1 MSKTLNTLKDLMLSS
16 GEQFVG
22 VSNSNTTQFGV
33 PVKEISAYF
42 QFETDEVGAI
52 NVSSGDLF
60 IPIIQ
65 EVLKTDEPI
74 FSLSY
79 DMYPVMVTDGDFIY
93 NLRLTVVVSNDGDEH
108 VNNILG
114 DMESD
119 QGYSLEKAIIN
130 GKVVI
135 GKLPVTQAVY
145 DVQHVQ
151 IKEDEPVVDEHKDS
165 DNSTTSI
172 YLADYGVSIESSDN
186 LYIEY
191 SVGSDYGAK
200 FSGEIYLSWK
210 DDNEPNLVILEW
222 LQPGKHITLHEVLNG
237 KKVDVF
243 DGYIKDIASK
253 NPDDKSTTLIVQEDK
268 PVADSDIPEKDNED
282 KETSPQSQCTCPK
295 GEPGVN
301 ADDILYLNSKGTIQ
315 LGNTSI
321 TSDDKTVRITA
332 DKITLEGVTIVQ
344 EPNKGGK
351 STVTD
356 MSGTDGLD
364 EFIKSLNKQ

>member
-22 VSNSNTTQFGV
+22 VSNSNSTQFGV

-42 QFETDEVGAI
+42 QFETDEDGTVKA
-52 NVSSGDLF
+52 SSGDLF

-74 FSLSY
+74 FSISY

-108 VNNILG
+108 VKNILG

-119 QGYSLEKAIIN
+119 QGYSREKAIIN
-130 GKVVI
+130 GKVFV
-135 GKLPVTQAVY
+135 GKIPVTQAVY

-151 IKEDEPVVDEHKDS
+151 IKEDEPVV
-165 DNSTTSI
+165 
-172 YLADYGVSIESSDN
+172 
-186 LYIEY
+186 
-191 SVGSDYGAK
+191 
-200 FSGEIYLSWK
+200 
-210 DDNEPNLVILEW
+210 NEP
-222 LQPGKHITLHEVLNG
+222 K
-237 KKVDVF
+237 
-243 DGYIKDIASK
+243 
-253 NPDDKSTTLIVQEDK
+253 
-268 PVADSDIPEKDNED
+268 DSDIPEKDNDD
-282 KETSPQSQCTCPK
+282 KETTPSSIGVSQPSDELHIT
-295 GEPGVN
+295 GGGVISGSQVVELG
-301 ADDILYLNSKGTIQ
+301 DGVILK
-315 LGNTSI
+315 
-321 TSDDKTVRITA
+321 A

-351 STVTD
+351 GKVTD